1 MAKKIKWNNRALNTF
16 HDVAVY
22 LEEEYSTKTSEKFVQ
37 TVFAKVEVLQKYP
50 TIGRKA
56 PNRKT
61 IRFVLVEKHY
71 RLYYR
76 VSGATLVICS
86 LFDTRQHTR
95 KDIYR

>member
-1 MAKKIKWNNRALNTF
+1 MAKKIKWNDHALNTF
-16 HDVAVY
+16 HAVAFY
-22 LEEEYSTKTSEKFVQ
+22 LEDEYSTQTSEKFVQ
-37 TVFAKVEVLQKYP
+37 TVFTKIEALQKYP

-76 VSGATLVICS
+76 VSGTTLVIC
-86 LFDTRQHTR
+86 LFDTRQHPN